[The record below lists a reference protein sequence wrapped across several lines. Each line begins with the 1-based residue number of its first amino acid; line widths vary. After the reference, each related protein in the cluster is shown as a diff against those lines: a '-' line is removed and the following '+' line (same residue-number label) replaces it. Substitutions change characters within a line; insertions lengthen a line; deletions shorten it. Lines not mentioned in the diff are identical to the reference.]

1 MISIKNNSI
10 IIIISLILLLI
21 VGGYFFIET
30 KKIKMKMTEMENKNI
45 ANLKNTLIDLD
56 NVSNRIS
63 NLEMNILNA
72 IDKSNVKLNVSDNG
86 DGIVN
91 VLDVIELVDIIING

>member
-72 IDKSNVKLNVSDNG
+72 IDKSNQYFL
-86 DGIVN
+86 
-91 VLDVIELVDIIING
+91 